1 MSLYWIPPTD
11 KTCRFPPVED
21 ALQEP
26 NGLLAAGGDLSP
38 TRLINAYRSGIFPWY
53 NAGEPILWWS
63 PSPRTVI
70 FPAHLKVSRSLRRTL
85 RRGAFHVTLDT
96 QFRQVME
103 ACAAPRRDAQV
114 PWAAAPGILPPATLV
129 HPCTSQDAQE
139 RPPRKPEGRFRHPAS
154 GDTCPSVDGGGT
166 WISAEIIDAYC
177 RLHEMGVAHSVEVWQ
192 EHDLVGGVYGL
203 ALGRVFFGE
212 SMFSRVTDASK
223 VALVHLVRQLER
235 WGYTVIDGQVSSPH
249 LYTLGAEDISRAAFI
264 TLLQEASDAAEPLGP
279 PGPWQLDAD
288 LKP

>member
-11 KTCRFPPVED
+11 KTCRFPPVEE

-26 NGLLAAGGDLSP
+26 NGLLAAGGDLSSA
-38 TRLINAYRSGIFPWY
+38 RLINAYRSGIFPWY
-53 NAGEPILWWS
+53 NEGEPILWWS
-63 PSPRTVI
+63 PNPRTVI

-85 RRGAFHVTLDT
+85 RRGEFHVTLDT

-103 ACAAPRRDAQV
+103 ACAAPR
-114 PWAAAPGILPPATLV
+114 
-129 HPCTSQDAQE
+129 
-139 RPPRKPEGRFRHPAS
+139 KPE
-154 GDTCPSVDGGGT
+154 GGT

-177 RLHEMGVAHSVEVWQ
+177 RLHKMGVAHSVEVW
-192 EHDLVGGVYGL
+192 ERHELVGGMYGL
-203 ALGRVFFGE
+203 ALGPVFFGE

-223 VALVHLVRQLER
+223 VALVHLVLQLER

-264 TLLQEASDAAEPLGP
+264 TLLQDATDAAEPLGQ
-279 PGPWQLDAD
+279 PGFWQLDAD

>member
-1 MSLYWIPPTD
+1 MSIYWISPTD
-11 KTCRFPPVED
+11 KTCRFPPVEE

-26 NGLLAAGGDLSP
+26 NGLLAAGGDLSS
-38 TRLINAYRSGIFPWY
+38 TRLINAYRNGIFPWY
-53 NAGEPILWWS
+53 SAGEPILWWS
-63 PSPRTVI
+63 PNPRTVI

-85 RRGAFHVTLDT
+85 KRGEFHVTLDT

-103 ACAAPRRDAQV
+103 ACAAPRKLDA
-114 PWAAAPGILPPATLV
+114 
-129 HPCTSQDAQE
+129 
-139 RPPRKPEGRFRHPAS
+139 
-154 GDTCPSVDGGGT
+154 GT

-177 RLHEMGVAHSVEVWQ
+177 RLHEMGIAHSVEVWKGH
-192 EHDLVGGVYGL
+192 ELVGGLYGL

-264 TLLQEASDAAEPLGP
+264 RLLQEATDAAEPLGQ
-279 PGPWQLDAD
+279 PGFWQLDAD
-288 LKP
+288 LQP

>member
-1 MSLYWIPPTD
+1 MSIYWIPPTD

-26 NGLLAAGGDLSP
+26 NGLLAAGGDLSSA
-38 TRLINAYRSGIFPWY
+38 RLINAYRNGIFPWY
-53 NAGEPILWWS
+53 SAGEPILWWS
-63 PSPRTVI
+63 PNPRTVI

-85 RRGAFHVTLDT
+85 KRGEFHVTLDT

-103 ACAAPRRDAQV
+103 ACAM
-114 PWAAAPGILPPATLV
+114 
-129 HPCTSQDAQE
+129 
-139 RPPRKPEGRFRHPAS
+139 PRKS
-154 GDTCPSVDGGGT
+154 DVGT

-177 RLHEMGVAHSVEVWQ
+177 RLHEMGMAHSVEVWKGH
-192 EHDLVGGVYGL
+192 ELVGGLYGL

-223 VALVHLVRQLER
+223 IALVHLVRQLER

-264 TLLQEASDAAEPLGP
+264 TLLQEATDAAEPRGQ
-279 PGPWQLDAD
+279 PGFWPLDTD

>member
-1 MSLYWIPPTD
+1 MSIYWIPPTD
-11 KTCRFPPVED
+11 KTCRFPPVEE

-26 NGLLAAGGDLSP
+26 NGLLAAGGDLSS
-38 TRLINAYRSGIFPWY
+38 TRLINAYRNGIFPWY
-53 NAGEPILWWS
+53 SAGEPILWWS
-63 PSPRTVI
+63 PNPRTVI
-70 FPAHLKVSRSLRRTL
+70 FPAHLKVSHSLRRTL
-85 RRGAFHVTLDT
+85 KRGEFHVTLDT

-103 ACAAPRRDAQV
+103 ACA
-114 PWAAAPGILPPATLV
+114 T
-129 HPCTSQDAQE
+129 
-139 RPPRKPEGRFRHPAS
+139 PRKS
-154 GDTCPSVDGGGT
+154 DVGT

-177 RLHEMGVAHSVEVWQ
+177 RLHEMGMAHSVEVWKGH
-192 EHDLVGGVYGL
+192 ELVGGLYGL

-264 TLLQEASDAAEPLGP
+264 RLLQDTTDAAEPLSQ
-279 PGPWQLDAD
+279 PGFWQLDAD

>member
-11 KTCRFPPVED
+11 KTCRFPPVEE

-26 NGLLAAGGDLSP
+26 NGLLAAGGDLCP
-38 TRLINAYRSGIFPWY
+38 ARLINAYRSGIFPWY
-53 NAGEPILWWS
+53 NPGEPILWWS
-63 PSPRTVI
+63 PNPRTVI

-85 RRGAFHVTLDT
+85 KRGEFHVTLDT

-103 ACAAPRRDAQV
+103 ACAAPRRVPQV
-114 PWAAAPGILPPATLV
+114 PWAPDAP
-129 HPCTSQDAQE
+129 E
-139 RPPRKPEGRFRHPAS
+139 RPSRKPES
-154 GDTCPSVDGGGT
+154 GT

-177 RLHEMGVAHSVEVWQ
+177 RLHEMGVAHSVEVWKGY
-192 EHDLVGGVYGL
+192 ELVGGVYGI
-203 ALGRVFFGE
+203 ALGQVFFGE

-223 VALVHLVRQLER
+223 VALVHLARQLER

-264 TLLQEASDAAEPLGP
+264 TLLRGAPRGPFRP
-279 PGPWQLDAD
+279 PGAWQLDAD
-288 LKP
+288 LNLKTSVGIYCERLICRI